1 MGSNSRNAPFVLP
14 LARQIG
20 ILVHRHGIRYEGTGR
35 VNTHSVASTTFLCGV
50 ATTVHATLRVR
61 RRKRAS
67 VDDSIA
73 AKAFY
78 SIPSALLGRKKSRMN
93 DNSIDSKSTKRK
105 MESLGYIRVL
115 YSMPATE

>member
-1 MGSNSRNAPFVLP
+1 MKSNSRDASFVLP

-20 ILVHRHGIRYEGTGR
+20 ILVHRHGICDEGTGR
-35 VNTHSVASTTFLCGV
+35 VNTHPVTSTTFLCGV

-67 VDDSIA
+67 VDNSVA

-78 SIPSALLGRKKSRMN
+78 SILSALLGPKKSRMSN
-93 DNSIDSKSTKRK
+93 NNIESTSKKRNG
-105 MESLGYIRVL
+105 MFGVHTSAILH
-115 YSMPATE
+115 ACH